1 MIKKGLW
8 IGTATGFLLGLILW
22 IFEYTTGKRVYTLLL
37 NVDFIPVMGSIDW
50 PIYMEW
56 LFHLIIAWSIAIV
69 YVAWVKY
76 QTDGRAS
83 SRWATALVLTAFAAL
98 TYFPLTD
105 LAIKETPA
113 FDDLAAISYWL
124 IAHLAFGVAL
134 VKLDEWTNRKK

>member
-8 IGTATGFLLGLILW
+8 LGTATGFILGFVLW
-22 IFEYTTGKRVYTLLL
+22 IFEYGTGKKVYTLLL
-37 NVDFIPVMGSIDW
+37 NVDFIPVMGDIDW

-56 LFHLIIAWSIAIV
+56 FFHLLIAWSIAIV
-69 YVAWVKY
+69 YLAWIKY
-76 QTDGRAS
+76 QTDGRAA

-113 FDDLAAISYWL
+113 FDDLTAISYWL
-124 IAHLAFGVAL
+124 VGHLAFGVSL
-134 VKLDEWTNRKK
+134 VKLDEWTKRTK